1 MINHVFTVPVL
12 HAPLPSLGERGTRTW
27 GTGRMRM
34 PPWTTMTS
42 RFPVVYLQRTAVVRK
57 RNVLDLLHVTDM
69 YIHFTH
75 HACRLTHCQA
85 FPYCVSSCQSVILL
99 QFYNFLKRILYYYS
113 NYWLHKKV
121 QVELSTLKSL
131 PITCI
136 CWLMWSFI
144 SHDAKCLNFSVT
156 YIKEVFK
163 SFSRCFVVGITFFPK
178 NRALQVR
185 DFINSQ

>member
-85 FPYCVSSCQSVILL
+85 FPYCVSSCQSVILP
-99 QFYNFLKRILYYYS
+99 QFY

-136 CWLMWSFI
+136 CLINVLLVMMV
-144 SHDAKCLNFSVT
+144 KCLNFSVT